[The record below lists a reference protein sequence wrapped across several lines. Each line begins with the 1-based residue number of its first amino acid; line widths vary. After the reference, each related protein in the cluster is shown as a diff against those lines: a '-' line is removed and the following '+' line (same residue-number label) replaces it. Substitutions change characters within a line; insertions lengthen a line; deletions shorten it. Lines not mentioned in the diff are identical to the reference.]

1 MLHHAGHGST
11 TYDATQQSQSPT
23 IDESSTGE
31 DTHEQ
36 DQPDYFNSNFPGEAS
51 DNLLPQLK
59 SSQPNCCVCMY
70 VIILLYII
78 IAIIDNLYIHIYH
91 KVCT

>member
-1 MLHHAGHGST
+1 MQDMDPQHMMLLSRV
-11 TYDATQQSQSPT
+11 SPPT

-51 DNLLPQLK
+51 DKFAAPTKILSTKLL
-59 SSQPNCCVCMY
+59 CMY
-70 VIILLYII
+70 VC
-78 IAIIDNLYIHIYH
+78 NNFTIYNYSNYR
-91 KVCT
+91 